1 MAIVCSHPKHFDHR
15 KAIRS
20 TWGNDFNNL
29 HMIDSNLHGQI
40 IFQVGLE
47 PRTHGIDKLI
57 KDESD
62 QFGDILI
69 QDFIEHY
76 NNLTIKTVML
86 LKYVNHLPVIPSFIF
101 KVCMY
106 AMSFFKSRNCLY
118 ATSINCCG
126 LLSFFL
132 LLLLKTF

>member
-86 LKYVNHLPVIPSFIF
+86 LKYVNHLPVIPSFIL
-101 KVCMY
+101 KVCMLFLFLSNQFIY
-106 AMSFFKSRNCLY
+106 IKYGKFLKHFARSFHQ
-118 ATSINCCG
+118 A
-126 LLSFFL
+126 
-132 LLLLKTF
+132 